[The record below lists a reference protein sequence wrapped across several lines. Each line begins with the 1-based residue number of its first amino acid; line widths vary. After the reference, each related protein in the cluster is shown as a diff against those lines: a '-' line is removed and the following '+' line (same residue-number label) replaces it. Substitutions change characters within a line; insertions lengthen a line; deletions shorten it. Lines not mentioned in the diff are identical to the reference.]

1 MLKIWGRTNSINVQK
16 VLWCCHE
23 LGLDYDRIDAGL
35 HFGVTNTPEYS
46 AINPNRLVPTIED
59 GEVKLWESNVIVRYL
74 AHKYDAGGLCPADL
88 STRFDAERWMDWQAT
103 VFWPAL
109 RPLFIALIRT
119 RAAERDDSAVSTA
132 EAQSLSAVRILD
144 HRLEDRAFLAGRAFT
159 MGDIPA
165 ATTVHRWYSLDI
177 DHPELPNVR
186 RWYDLMRGRP
196 AFQRIV
202 MTPLS

>member
-74 AHKYDAGGLCPADL
+74 AHKYDAGGLCPADV

-109 RPLFIALIRT
+109 RPLFVALIRT
-119 RAAERDDSAVSTA
+119 RAAECDPSVVSTA
-132 EAQSLSAVRILD
+132 EALSLSAVRILD

-165 ATTVHRWYSLDI
+165 AATVHRWYSLDI